1 MRGRLYLYADA
12 TGALKAVGYGFRKAP
27 LKYDDMDWVI
37 AMGLRRTAPEA
48 GAHLNCALA
57 KSRGA

>member
-37 AMGLRRTAPEA
+37 AMGRPRDRR
-48 GAHLNCALA
+48 
-57 KSRGA
+57 